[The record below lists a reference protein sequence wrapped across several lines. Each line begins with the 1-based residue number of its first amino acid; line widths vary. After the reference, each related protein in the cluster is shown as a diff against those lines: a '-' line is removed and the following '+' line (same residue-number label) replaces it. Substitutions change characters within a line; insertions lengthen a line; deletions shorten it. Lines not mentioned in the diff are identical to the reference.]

1 VKGSRIDTLFN
12 EKLTQ
17 HFVTFVE
24 ILFAVALGSSI
35 WEFRPYLFHPD
46 WQSPSFWALVSVY
59 FTAVTSWIGWH
70 KSTTKYP
77 YTNSRAGYVRSIL
90 DAFIVA
96 TYVALL
102 PFGSN
107 VDKSFEVNGEKQS
120 LGLYLWGFVAVFGL
134 YYLSGLVRKA
144 EYGEEASRTPLIIKY
159 GGIVLVG
166 SIVYI
171 VIPDSL
177 LSNYGWALWLFVSLP
192 LLVMVTY
199 RWERE
204 WHNLPWVA
212 NRQIQVAVDM
222 DGVLVEQV
230 TPVLEKLRQEKKIEI
245 QKSMVTDWEYPINET
260 NIKIEI
266 EKAEQQEEFVKKMP
280 PIEGAIDGIRILSK
294 KYKIVIATSREL
306 ITDGWSKNWLENN
319 KICYEMFVNTR
330 SAGKTLAG
338 IDILIDDYIGN
349 IEQFIKNGNENRRAI
364 LFAQPWNQDV
374 RKIADLIEEGKVQI
388 AHSWSAVLSLLQCG
402 STEV

>member
-1 VKGSRIDTLFN
+1 MEGGHHKDSLLN

-35 WEFRPYLFHPD
+35 WEFRTYLFHPNL
-46 WQSPSFWALVSVY
+46 QSPSFWALVSVY

-77 YTNSRAGYVRSIL
+77 YTNSRAGYFRSIL

-102 PFGSN
+102 FFGSQ
-107 VDKSFEVNGEKQS
+107 VSFVANEGKQS
-120 LGLYLWGFVAVFGL
+120 LGFYLWGFVVVFGF
-134 YYLSGLVRKA
+134 YYVSGSVRKT
-144 EYGEEASRTPLIIKY
+144 EYGEEASKTELIIKY
-159 GGIVLVG
+159 GVLLLVG
-166 SIVYI
+166 SVVYMI
-171 VIPDSL
+171 
-177 LSNYGWALWLFVSLP
+177 LSDMLSSKYGWLLWLFVSLP
-192 LLVMVTY
+192 LVVMIIY

-204 WHNLPWVA
+204 WHDLPWSIK
-212 NRQIQVAVDM
+212 RQMQVAVDM

-230 TPVLEKLRQEKKIEI
+230 IPVLEKLKQEKKIEMHKCMI
-245 QKSMVTDWEYPINET
+245 TDWEYSIGET
-260 NIKIEI
+260 NIKTEI
-266 EKAEQQEEFVKKMP
+266 EKAEQREEFVRKMP
-280 PIEGAIDGIRILSK
+280 PIQGAIDSVGILSK

-306 ITDGWSKNWLENN
+306 ITDSWSKYWLETNG
-319 KICYEMFVNTR
+319 IHYERFVNTR
-330 SAGKTLAG
+330 SAGKTLDG

-349 IEQFIKNGNENRRAI
+349 IEQFIKNGDENRRAI

-388 AHSWSAVLSLLQCG
+388 AHSWSAVLSLLQSS

>member
-1 VKGSRIDTLFN
+1 MKSSHKDTLFN

-24 ILFAVALGSSI
+24 ILFAVVLGSSI
-35 WEFRPYLFHPD
+35 WEFRTYLFHPN

-59 FTAVTSWIGWH
+59 LTAVTSWIGWH

-77 YTNSRAGYVRSIL
+77 YTNSRAGYVRSIS

-102 PFGSN
+102 FFGSN
-107 VDKSFEVNGEKQS
+107 ISFVESEGKRS
-120 LGLYLWGFVAVFGL
+120 LGFYLWGFVVVFGL
-134 YYLSGLVRKA
+134 YYVSGVVRKA
-144 EYGEEASRTPLIIKY
+144 EYGEEASKIPLIIKH
-159 GGIVLVG
+159 GVILLLG
-166 SIVYI
+166 SIVYMI
-171 VIPDSL
+171 VSDMLS
-177 LSNYGWALWLFVSLP
+177 SNYSWLLWLFLGLP
-192 LLVMVTY
+192 LVVMMIY

-204 WHNLPWVA
+204 WHELPWIV

-230 TPVLEKLRQEKKIEI
+230 IPVLEKLKQEKTIEMNKGMI
-245 QKSMVTDWEYPINET
+245 TDWEYPIGST
-260 NIKIEI
+260 NIKTEI

-280 PIEGAIDGIRILSK
+280 AIEGAINGIGILSK

-306 ITDGWSKNWLENN
+306 ITDGWSKNWLEANG
-319 KICYEMFVNTR
+319 IRYERFVNTR

-349 IEQFIKNGNENRRAI
+349 IEQFIRNGDENRRAI
-364 LFAQPWNQDV
+364 LFAQPWNQDIT
-374 RKIADLIEEGKVQI
+374 KIADLIGEGKVQI
-388 AHSWSAVLSLLQCG
+388 AHSWSAALSLLQCG
-402 STEV
+402 SGEGD

>member
-1 VKGSRIDTLFN
+1 MKGSRKDTLFN

-35 WEFRPYLFHPD
+35 WEFRTYLFHPD

-90 DAFIVA
+90 DAFTVA

-102 PFGSN
+102 SFGSN
-107 VDKSFEVNGEKQS
+107 VDKSFVANGEKQS
-120 LGLYLWGFVAVFGL
+120 LSFYLWGFVVVFGL
-134 YYLSGLVRKA
+134 YCISGLVRKA
-144 EYGEEASRTPLIIKY
+144 EYGEEASKTPLIIKY
-159 GGIVLVG
+159 GVIVLVG
-166 SIVYI
+166 SIVYMVVPSI
-171 VIPDSL
+171 S
-177 LSNYGWALWLFVSLP
+177 LSNYSWVLWLFVGLP
-192 LLVMVTY
+192 LIVMVIY

-204 WHNLPWVA
+204 WHELPWVA
-212 NRQIQVAVDM
+212 KRQIQVAVDM

-230 TPVLEKLRQEKKIEI
+230 TPVLEKLRQEKRIEVH
-245 QKSMVTDWEYPINET
+245 KSMVTDWEYPIGET

-266 EKAEQQEEFVKKMP
+266 EKAEQQQEFVKKMP
-280 PIEGAIDGIRILSK
+280 PIEGAIDGIGTLSK

-306 ITDGWSKNWLENN
+306 VTDNWSKNWLENN
-319 KICYEMFVNTR
+319 GIHYERFVNTR
-330 SAGKTLAG
+330 SAGKTLEG

-349 IEQFIKNGNENRRAI
+349 IKQFIENGDENRQAI

-374 RKIADLIEEGKVQI
+374 RKIADLIEQGKVQI
-388 AHSWSAVLSLLQCG
+388 AHSWPAVLSLL
-402 STEV
+402 